1 MSKGTIVNA
10 LKFEA
15 RLAEEAP
22 RLILLPRA
30 GGRLEGGV
38 GSEVFRVLFEDD
50 AGFLDGVGSDVFL
63 VRLTGG
69 AEVGVTKGEV
79 LGETSAAL
87 EEVLLVDLGVSEA
100 KTVSS

>member
-1 MSKGTIVNA
+1 MVNA
-10 LKFEA
+10 RKVEA

-30 GGRLEGGV
+30 GGRLEEGV
-38 GSEVFRVLFEDD
+38 GSEVLRVLFEDD

-63 VRLTGG
+63 VRLTEG
-69 AEVGVTKGEV
+69 AEVGVTKGDD
-79 LGETSAAL
+79 LAETLAEL